1 MKPVVYSLFDSFNQ
15 RHLSDHRILAN
26 ALKARQ
32 KHAKQWRKGNGV
44 DAFVQYKILKS
55 DDTFITRDEEI
66 EAQIAAGIY

>member
-1 MKPVVYSLFDSFNQ
+1 MFDSFNQ
-15 RHLSDHRILAN
+15 RHLSDHRTLAN
-26 ALKARQ
+26 ALKARI

-55 DDTFITRDEEI
+55 DGTQISRNEEI

>member
-15 RHLSDHRILAN
+15 RHLSDHRTLAN
-26 ALKARQ
+26 ALKARI
-32 KHAKQWRKGNGV
+32 KHAKKWRKGNGV

-66 EAQIAAGIY
+66 EAHIAAGIY